1 VERIS
6 AASRMV
12 EEGWEVERE
21 KRREKVNNVV
31 TVVMEAIV
39 DVRMKFVSVVVSYI
53 EAMVSFWF
61 WREKIDT
68 WKNFIGGE

>member
-21 KRREKVNNVV
+21 KRRENVNSLV

-39 DVRMKFVSVVVSYI
+39 DVSVKIVSVVVSYI
-53 EAMVSFWF
+53 EAMVSF
-61 WREKIDT
+61 
-68 WKNFIGGE
+68 

>member
-12 EEGWEVERE
+12 EEGWDVERE
-21 KRREKVNNVV
+21 KRRENVNNVV

-68 WKNFIGGE
+68 WKNFIGG

>member
-21 KRREKVNNVV
+21 KRRENVNNVV

-68 WKNFIGGE
+68 WKNFIGG